1 VSADVLEP
9 TVPAEAASNESA
21 PQEMPSGRWEGE
33 VLVVRREEDIEP
45 ALARLGGKPVLGFD
59 TETRPSFRRGVA
71 YPPALLQLACAD
83 FAVLFQL
90 GRIGLP
96 EGLKALLSDATVVKA
111 GVAVGRDVQDL
122 QAFSFF
128 QPCGFVELGDL
139 AERVGLK
146 ARGLRGLAAEVLGL
160 RIAKGQRTSNWAR
173 DVLTTS
179 QIAYAATDAWIG
191 FALHEA
197 LRRLPVLPLPEESPR
212 PE

>member
-1 VSADVLEP
+1 MSADALKPEA
-9 TVPAEAASNESA
+9 PAETSPAVGAA
-21 PQEMPSGRWEGE
+21 QEMPPGRWEGE

-45 ALARLGGKPVLGFD
+45 ALARLEGEPVLGFD

-71 YPPALLQLACAD
+71 YPPALIQLACAD

-90 GRIGLP
+90 GRIGFP
-96 EGLKALLSDATVVKA
+96 EGLKALLADASVLKA

-122 QAFSFF
+122 QAFSYFH
-128 QPCGFVELGDL
+128 PGGFVELGDM
-139 AERVGLK
+139 AERAGLK
-146 ARGLRGLAAEVLGL
+146 SRGLRGLAAEVLGL

-173 DVLTTS
+173 DVLTAS
-179 QIAYAATDAWIG
+179 QITYAATDAWIG

-197 LRRLPVLPLPEESPR
+197 LRRLPLPPSPEEGPR